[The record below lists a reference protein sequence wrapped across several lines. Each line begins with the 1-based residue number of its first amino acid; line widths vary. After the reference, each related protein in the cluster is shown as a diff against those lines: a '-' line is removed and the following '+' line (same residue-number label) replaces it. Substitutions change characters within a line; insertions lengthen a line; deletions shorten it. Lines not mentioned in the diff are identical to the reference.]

1 MPSTIDTHAN
11 RKEMPNADFNKWI
24 KLTDLANVILFPSS
38 EESKT
43 ITGAAIPTFGVT

>member
-11 RKEMPNADFNKWI
+11 RQAMPNADFNKWI
-24 KLTDLANVILFPSS
+24 KPTDLANVILFPNS

-43 ITGAAIPTFGVT
+43 ITGAVIPTFGVT

>member
-11 RKEMPNADFNKWI
+11 RKAMPNADFNKWI